1 MNRPVPD
8 SVKGTKRAD
17 HHPPSQQRVMGVVA
31 TDNSY

>member
-8 SVKGTKRAD
+8 SGEGTKLAD
-17 HHPPSQQRVMGVVA
+17 HHPPSQQRVMGVAA